1 MNLVKRE
8 GDHSD
13 DLKAMLTPISELAE
27 SKDWRDDGV
36 ISPVRAQ
43 GNCGS
48 CWAFATG
55 TLFDIFKYIAKDI
68 TIRFRVPFTKFL
80 IIYYYS

>member
-55 TLFDIFKYIAKDI
+55 TLFDIFKYIAKDYNKI
-68 TIRFRVPFTKFL
+68 SRA
-80 IIYYYS
+80 IYKVSHDPLL